1 MGLTPYAS
9 VDNALNILARFIV
22 EDKTAVIKVLN
33 EGEYANLPLDASIL
47 EVNEAV
53 ADNIFNENFVKRLS
67 EVIFGVGYKNQASQ
81 AAEAGEGLNPVA
93 WVAKILEI
101 GSDIY
106 AVTKQEEIQGDLLEA
121 NYQLESQRIEQEA
134 EIARAKAK
142 QDFAFELLKVQQE
155 EAKDNSMQN
164 LLLLLGV
171 VGFLAIA
178 YNAIRRRDNKQIS

>member
-1 MGLTPYAS
+1 M
-9 VDNALNILARFIV
+9 
-22 EDKTAVIKVLN
+22 
-33 EGEYANLPLDASIL
+33 
-47 EVNEAV
+47 
-53 ADNIFNENFVKRLS
+53 
-67 EVIFGVGYKNQASQ
+67 
-81 AAEAGEGLNPVA
+81 
-93 WVAKILEI
+93 
-101 GSDIY
+101 
-106 AVTKQEEIQGDLLEA
+106 EA